1 MKTVPIQPVS
11 RQARLPFA
19 LFLLAALLAPAVMT
33 SGFELRLISLI
44 GVYAILG
51 MGFNLLYGYA
61 GQVSM
66 GHQGFF
72 AIAAYV
78 YALLQA
84 KAGFSALAA
93 LPASLLVCALV
104 AFLIGMPLLR
114 LRTHYLAMATLCF
127 GLVISGVANRWIDV
141 TGGSGGLLIPAISIG
156 EKTVDRVTLYY
167 VIVAA
172 TVVTLGLQNFIVS
185 SHLGRSLQAVRDDE
199 RAAAALGVH
208 VSLQKLRAFVLSAV
222 MAGVAGIGFA
232 VVNRQVSPGMGE
244 FPVLV
249 SILTIAVVGGLATRY
264 GPILGAVVVVIAP
277 QFLTR
282 FGDLETLAYGL
293 CLLLFLIFLPNG
305 LCGLIAS
312 LALKATARRR
322 RRAHARP
329 LAGDVIEKGAGR

>member
-1 MKTVPIQPVS
+1 MKTVTIQPVP
-11 RQARLPFA
+11 RRAWLPFV
-19 LFLLAALLAPAVMT
+19 LFVLAALLAPVVMT

-78 YALLQA
+78 YALLQV
-84 KAGFSALAA
+84 KSGFSALAA
-93 LPASLLVCALV
+93 LPMSLLVCALV
-104 AFLIGMPLLR
+104 AFLIGISLLR

-141 TGGSGGLLIPAISIG
+141 TGGSGGLLIPAITIG
-156 EKTVDRVTLYY
+156 EKTLGRTTLYY

-185 SHLGRSLQAVRDDE
+185 GHLGRSLQAIRDDE
-199 RAAAALGVH
+199 RGAAALGVN

-264 GPILGAVVVVIAP
+264 GPILGAVVVVLAP

-305 LCGLIAS
+305 LCGLISS
-312 LALKATARRR
+312 LALNATARRR
-322 RRAHARP
+322 RRAHAQP
-329 LAGDVIEKGAGR
+329 LAGDVLKKGAGR